1 MCYPQA
7 LGLTLL
13 YPIYWVLS
21 CISWK
26 SLSCFWYWLCS
37 EQFLQYLY
45 LPQDCMQFT
54 AEPRTHSPMSQILNL
69 NWKIKMLLNSR
80 RSLKMLVMPWLYE
93 GSLAEAAE
101 AHTLMS
107 LEKNRE
113 GSQQE
118 EQSIGQVLAEVLPFC
133 VRAACESRS
142 LGSVAQEVVPGPRF
156 HGVPGN

>member
-1 MCYPQA
+1 MLSSSPWPYSPLSNI
-7 LGLTLL
+7 LGLILYFLEKSELL
-13 YPIYWVLS
+13 LILAVQWAVS
-21 CISWK
+21 AV
-26 SLSCFWYWLCS
+26 
-37 EQFLQYLY
+37 Y

-54 AEPRTHSPMSQILNL
+54 DEPRTHSPMSQILNL

-93 GSLAEAAE
+93 RSLAEAAE